1 MASRGPFDV
10 AQQLDLLLQQF
21 RSETKPRSCIPVAM
35 TVVLLLNVAVPSQ
48 HVRSGLDFAR
58 IILSFHRNVKCTIK
72 SCVPHMKDTHQCR
85 KQRNHFMAEM
95 KKRYS
100 TVCSKACKKK
110 KSPLGKELKLAK
122 GGTWVYVETYL
133 TH

>member
-1 MASRGPFDV
+1 MASRVPFDV

-21 RSETKPRSCIPVAM
+21 PSETKPRSCVPVAM
-35 TVVLLLNVAVPSQ
+35 TVVLLLSVAVPSQ

-72 SCVPHMKDTHQCR
+72 SSVPHMKDTHPWR
-85 KQRNHFMAEM
+85 KQCNHFMAEM

-100 TVCSKACKKK
+100 TVCSKARKNKKAHLE
-110 KSPLGKELKLAK
+110 KS
-122 GGTWVYVETYL
+122 
-133 TH
+133 